1 MSEAAAHALI
11 ARVLGLT
18 VDPADLLEAVE
29 ADAELR
35 RSILDLVPVSTIA
48 GFRGGSLERIVS
60 ERVAI
65 APRQDAS
72 LAWLEGVRARASD
85 SVWATGG
92 CQSWYLDKTGTP
104 TLDPS
109 TLSELEAQL
118 AAVNWDD
125 FVVSPLATSAAKAA

>member
-60 ERVAI
+60 ERVAR
-65 APRQDAS
+65 AQDVCRS
-72 LAWLEGVRARASD
+72 IEARA
-85 SVWATGG
+85 AA
-92 CQSWYLDKTGTP
+92 
-104 TLDPS
+104 
-109 TLSELEAQL
+109 EAALQDCL
-118 AAVNWDD
+118 R
-125 FVVSPLATSAAKAA
+125 